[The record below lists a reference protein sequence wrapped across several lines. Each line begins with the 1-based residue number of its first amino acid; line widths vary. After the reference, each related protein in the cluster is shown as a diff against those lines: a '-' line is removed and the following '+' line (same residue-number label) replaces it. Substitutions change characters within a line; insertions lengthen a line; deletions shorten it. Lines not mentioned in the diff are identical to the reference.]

1 MLHMFNKNMTLVMMS
16 YSSMSILQKIITTT
30 NKMKFRVPALVII
43 LPHVATTK
51 NNEHNLDYKSIVIV
65 SENSEH
71 NRVTSMSCLKKVIKV
86 VKECM
91 AKKFKRLIIWSDEM
105 GAQFRSPFVF
115 KILSS
120 SLFMEK
126 ELSWYYNERH
136 YGKGPMDGV
145 GGTLKNVV
153 FRQVKSNKVV
163 IYTPEEF
170 AQAAMKFVPSIQT
183 FYLPKESKITE
194 PEGIESAPLIK
205 ETLKIHKLERFINNR
220 GESSIKFYNTA
231 ADEEP
236 LHTKWYS
243 KAGALICG
251 HKESN
256 VGDDHCANCFD
267 LYCENGIDWLQCPAC
282 KKWFHETCFYV

>member
-1 MLHMFNKNMTLVMMS
+1 
-16 YSSMSILQKIITTT
+16 
-30 NKMKFRVPALVII
+30 
-43 LPHVATTK
+43 
-51 NNEHNLDYKSIVIV
+51 
-65 SENSEH
+65 
-71 NRVTSMSCLKKVIKV
+71 MSCLKKVIK
-86 VKECM
+86 EFM

-105 GAQFRSPFVF
+105 GTQFRSPFVF

-126 ELSWYYNERH
+126 ELSWYYNEWHR
-136 YGKGPMDGV
+136 GKGPMDGV

-153 FRQVKSNKVV
+153 FQQVKSNKVV

-236 LHTKWYS
+236 FHTQWYS

-256 VGDDHCANCFD
+256 VGDDHCAEESQF
-267 LYCENGIDWLQCPAC
+267 LLSHFARL
-282 KKWFHETCFYV
+282 